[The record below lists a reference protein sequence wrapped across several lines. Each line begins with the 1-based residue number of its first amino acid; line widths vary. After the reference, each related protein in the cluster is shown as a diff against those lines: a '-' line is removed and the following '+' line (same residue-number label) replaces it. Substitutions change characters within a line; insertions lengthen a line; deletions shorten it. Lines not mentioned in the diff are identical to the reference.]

1 MSAAATIGTLFCLC
15 DVEATV
21 RLVDCNPVLYIPYVW
36 FCRWG
41 GRSSKSVDGVLEV
54 LQSIEKSGFHL
65 TLNYFWIQMVTYHI
79 AVEERE
85 QKIAAGN
92 GDAKVAASVFSFFQ
106 PPSHTGAFGLQE
118 LQNALAQEEFN
129 SATLTQP
136 NAQAV
141 SAGGEATQKYMTF
154 ADFLL
159 RPHCQPLRNSELH
172 SK

>member
-85 QKIAAGN
+85 QKTAAGS
-92 GDAKVAASVFSFFQ
+92 GDAKVVASVFSFSQQ
-106 PPSHTGAFGLQE
+106 PTHTGAFGLQE

-129 SATLTQP
+129 SATPT
-136 NAQAV
+136 
-141 SAGGEATQKYMTF
+141 SGGEATRKCMTF